1 MDVSEYHFINRMF
14 YLLSKA
20 QLVWAGSL
28 VENDQS
34 CPGRQVQ
41 SQKLRQINP
50 VFNVYSHS
58 HAIY

>member
-41 SQKLRQINP
+41 SQIEADKSSVCL
-50 VFNVYSHS
+50 
-58 HAIY
+58 